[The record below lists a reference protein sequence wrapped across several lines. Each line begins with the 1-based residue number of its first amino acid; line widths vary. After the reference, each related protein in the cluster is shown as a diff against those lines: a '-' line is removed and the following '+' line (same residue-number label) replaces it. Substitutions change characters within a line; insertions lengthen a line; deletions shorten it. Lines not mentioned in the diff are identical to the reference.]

1 MNLQKFL
8 NLSAG
13 RWFSQRTNYFLSE
26 NQTDSSKADLTI
38 EFIPPDDPRAL
49 KLCQQNHLDPNLV
62 VGGTVQSWDN
72 SVDWGK
78 TKQVGSASIILV
90 GNLDGDHTGKLIRPQ
105 DTEIWG
111 RYVLGEDQALT
122 LIVETDEMYA
132 EERQWFASDNFKMR
146 TTVVKYRDGKK
157 QTSFYSEIRKAPPK
171 EQNQE

>member
-1 MNLQKFL
+1 MNPQKFL
-8 NLSAG
+8 DLSAG

-26 NQTDSSKADLTI
+26 NQTESSKADLTI

-78 TKQVGSASIILV
+78 TKQAGSATIVLV
-90 GNLDGDHTGKLIRPQ
+90 KDSDGDRTGKLIRPEDQ
-105 DTEIWG
+105 KISG
-111 RYVLGEDQALT
+111 RYILGEDEALT
-122 LIVETDEMYA
+122 LIVETDEMQA
-132 EERQWFASDNFKMR
+132 QERQWFASDNFKMR
-146 TTVVKYRDGKK
+146 TVIVKYRDGKQ

-171 EQNQE
+171 ENQE